1 MKKKALAVALSL
13 LLAMSTV
20 GGLAGCNST
29 EDSEYYLEI
38 SVTDFGYGTEWVYT
52 AAELFQQEDWVQE
65 KYPGLEVEIK
75 PNYLR
80 SEPSD
85 KISGV
90 EVNTVDLFIGASD
103 WSQFNKTARV
113 SGETIRLYEDL
124 SPLMT
129 MTVPGENV
137 TVAEKLNASTYQQ
150 FKYYEENGAASD
162 EEGAYSVY
170 CYPTISS
177 TTGILYNE
185 ALLSAAGQDVP
196 LTTDELSDA
205 CDAIVDA
212 QLTAPSGR
220 TVVPFMFTSRI
231 NYWTCMAFLAWWAQY
246 EGVAEYERFY
256 QGIVGDEMSRDIFRQ
271 TGRLRALEVIENLI
285 GYRDG
290 NLSPNVSTDVNTL
303 EFVQAQVRFAAGE
316 GVFQINGD
324 WFVTET
330 TEDGGES
337 DLDFS
342 ALRMMKYPVISSIV
356 EKLEYR
362 TENDD
367 YMPDDMLAAV
377 VEAVDNGATSY
388 DGVSEAD
395 FAKIREARMIKGISQ
410 ENVGMIPSYATAKE
424 VAKDF
429 LLFLATDK
437 VSEAVANGLGNLTM
451 SFTYDFQEKA
461 PELYN
466 TFSQLRKDVIGIADD
481 YVAQPNSSNYPLV
494 YLGGMKYLHGGATQ
508 SERLFTAQNER
519 DRKTAQQIYQ
529 EEIDYWSATRWQDLM
544 ISCGYGA

>member
-20 GGLAGCNST
+20 GGLAGCNTT

-38 SVTDFGYGTEWVYT
+38 SVTDFGYGTEWVHRVKD
-52 AAELFQQEDWVQE
+52 LFVQEDWVQE

-75 PNYLR
+75 PNYIR

-137 TVAEKLNASTYQQ
+137 TVAEKLNAAVLDE
-150 FKYYEENGAASD
+150 FKYYEDVGAVSD

-170 CYPTISS
+170 CYPTVSS
-177 TTGILYNE
+177 IGGIVYNTRI
-185 ALLSAAGQDVP
+185 LSEIGQRVP
-196 LTTDELSDA
+196 LTTDQFSDV
-205 CDAIVDA
+205 CDAVVA
-212 QLTAPSGR
+212 ANLTAATGNK
-220 TVVPFMFTSRI
+220 VVPLLFTTKI
-231 NYWTCMAFLAWWAQY
+231 NYWTSITFYYWWAQY
-246 EGVAEYERFY
+246 EGVPEYENFFN
-256 QGIVGDEMSRDIFRQ
+256 GIVGDEMSNRIFEQ
-271 TGRLRALEVIENLI
+271 LGRLRAIEVMEDLL

-290 NLSPNVSTDVNTL
+290 RLSPNVSANVNTL

-316 GVFQINGD
+316 GVFQVNGD
-324 WFVTET
+324 WFENET
-330 TEDGGES
+330 TEDGGED

-342 ALRMMKYPVISSIV
+342 DLAMMRFPVISSIV

-395 FAKIREARMIKGISQ
+395 FARIAEARNLQSVSN
-410 ENVGMIPSYATAKE
+410 ENVAMIPSYATAKE

-437 VSEAVANGLGNLTM
+437 ATVAIADGTGNFTS
-451 SFTYDFQEKA
+451 SFLYDFETQS
-461 PELYN
+461 PEMYE
-466 TFSQLRKDVIGIADD
+466 TFSPFRKSVIEI
-481 YVAQPNSSNYPLV
+481 QSNRTVLPYYQGRPLV
-494 YLGGMKYLHGGATQ
+494 YLGGLRALSNENQKL
-508 SERLFTAQNER
+508 EILFTAQNAN
-519 DRKTAQQIYQ
+519 DRRTAQQIYQ
-529 EEIDYWSATRWQDLM
+529 NEIDYWTTARWQNVL
-544 ISCGYGA
+544 INAGYQV